1 MYKELWYDARDL
13 KENEKGLIDAAIQR
27 DYKVILMRETNKNIK
42 FTNRAKRAILVE
54 DKESLKN
61 IPEKSIVVISKKELV
76 EDVLALKR
84 QDVEIGFF
92 VNVIDKES
100 MEEAAAVSATFDYVI
115 VEFKDDT
122 NIPLELILAKQQNKK
137 VNVLKIVDS
146 AQDGIVVM
154 GVMESGSDG
163 VILHSKN
170 IEEISELALRRND
183 MSKKKLNLVEAEI
196 IETKHLGMGER
207 ACVDTTSILDEGE
220 GMLVGST
227 STGGLL
233 MCAEVYYLPYMNKR
247 PFRVNAGAV
256 HSYLWGPN
264 NVVEYLSDL
273 RAGSKV
279 LAVTTD
285 GTAREVNVGRI
296 KTEVRPLLRVN
307 AGAVHSYLWGPNNVV
322 EYLSDLRAG
331 SKVLAVTTDGTAR
344 EVNVGRIKTEVRP
357 LLLIK
362 AKVADEEINVIVQDD
377 WHIRLYGA
385 DKSVLHVTE
394 LKKGTKVLAYVC
406 EPGRHVG
413 VKIDE
418 TITER

>member
-183 MSKKKLNLVEAEI
+183 MSKKKMNLVEAEI

-247 PFRVNAGAV
+247 PF
-256 HSYLWGPN
+256 
-264 NVVEYLSDL
+264 
-273 RAGSKV
+273 
-279 LAVTTD
+279 
-285 GTAREVNVGRI
+285 
-296 KTEVRPLLRVN
+296 RVN

>member
-1 MYKELWYDARDL
+1 MKELWYDARDL
-13 KENEKGLIDAAIQR
+13 KESEKGLIDDAIQR
-27 DYKVILMRETNKNIK
+27 DYRVVLIREDNKSIK
-42 FTNRAKRAILVE
+42 LTNRVKKAILIE
-54 DKESLKN
+54 SKEGLKN
-61 IPEKSIVVISKKELV
+61 LPEKSIAVISKKELV
-76 EDVLALKR
+76 KDILGLKR
-84 QDVEIGFF
+84 QGIEIGFF
-92 VNVIDKES
+92 VNVVDKDS

-137 VNVLKIVDS
+137 VNILKIVNN

-163 VILHSKN
+163 VILHSKS
-170 IEEISELALRRND
+170 IEEISELALRRDD
-183 MSKKKLNLVEAEI
+183 MAKKKMNLVEAEI
-196 IETKHLGMGER
+196 IETKHIGMGER

-273 RAGSKV
+273 KAGSKV

-285 GTAREVNVGRI
+285 G
-296 KTEVRPLLRVN
+296 L
-307 AGAVHSYLWGPNNVV
+307 
-322 EYLSDLRAG
+322 
-331 SKVLAVTTDGTAR
+331 AR

-357 LLLIK
+357 LLLIRAK
-362 AKVADEEINVIVQDD
+362 AGNKEINVIVQDD
-377 WHIRLYGA
+377 WHIRLYGT